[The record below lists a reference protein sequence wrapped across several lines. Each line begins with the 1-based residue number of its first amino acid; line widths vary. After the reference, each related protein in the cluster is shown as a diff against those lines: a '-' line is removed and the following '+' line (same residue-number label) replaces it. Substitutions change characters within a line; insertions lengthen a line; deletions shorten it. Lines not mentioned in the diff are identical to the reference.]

1 MGDAFNDNVTQ
12 ADLDGLVTEATNR
25 DQLLMMRVSANIHNL
40 RDIPILNDRYN
51 HLLNEYQEINVLRTD
66 SEDQDKEIERKLK
79 TFMLE
84 LNSLKEEINATD
96 EEEMVVLV
104 IKDYLDQVSDLKKKL
119 GSIRSMTSNEI
130 VTPNV
135 TQEEEDRDGVTFDAT
150 YTVDDWIVKTRRK
163 LLLQKEVQEK
173 ENRRRENQDKV
184 MLQETLKVASRTKIR
199 NLDSRRVFLPWHE
212 DYQKLKASFKKN
224 NLSDWKENVLKV
236 AKESLKIQADID
248 AFMFLTGLKEFE
260 SYISTEYI
268 VGVNMLNDLFS
279 KLFTMNK
286 ASDISESITMTTEAL
301 NIIRTAKARN

>member
-51 HLLNEYQEINVLRTD
+51 HLLTEYQEINVLRTD

-96 EEEMVVLV
+96 EEEMVVMV
-104 IKDYLDQVSDLKKKL
+104 IKEYLDQVSDLKKKL

-163 LLLQKEVQEK
+163 LLLQKEV
-173 ENRRRENQDKV
+173 
-184 MLQETLKVASRTKIR
+184 
-199 NLDSRRVFLPWHE
+199 
-212 DYQKLKASFKKN
+212 
-224 NLSDWKENVLKV
+224 
-236 AKESLKIQADID
+236 
-248 AFMFLTGLKEFE
+248 
-260 SYISTEYI
+260 
-268 VGVNMLNDLFS
+268 
-279 KLFTMNK
+279 
-286 ASDISESITMTTEAL
+286 
-301 NIIRTAKARN
+301 